1 MFTNLTA
8 ALHAAGAAAANVIK
22 LTYYLTDMSD
32 LSQVIAARDEW
43 MDASRPPAS
52 TVVEVAALYDPRVRV
67 EVEALAT
74 TTGS

>member
-1 MFTNLTA
+1 MSELSE
-8 ALHAAGAAAANVIK
+8 VI
-22 LTYYLTDMSD
+22 T
-32 LSQVIAARDEW
+32 ARDEW
-43 MDASRPPAS
+43 MDKSRPPAS